1 MLWNRRIVKIASSG
15 KTRMILQNTK
25 SKSHMNCQINHEGK
39 MEVDAIIEMFAYSEN
54 LHDVKYAFYVGDRDS
69 KGIIDSEL
77 YDDIV

>member
-1 MLWNRRIVKIASSG
+1 
-15 KTRMILQNTK
+15 
-25 SKSHMNCQINHEGK
+25 

-69 KGIIDSEL
+69 KTFKGIIDSEL